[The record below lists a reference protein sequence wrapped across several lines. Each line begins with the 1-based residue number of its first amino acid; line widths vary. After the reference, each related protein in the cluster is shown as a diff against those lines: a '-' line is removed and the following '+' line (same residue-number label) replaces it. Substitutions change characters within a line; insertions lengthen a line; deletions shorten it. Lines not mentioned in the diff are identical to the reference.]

1 MLSWTKI
8 LSGGERP
15 SSFSAAGRGGSAP
28 AVVVWNVTAACNLSC
43 RHCYAAA
50 VSSSSSEELSTQ
62 EAEAAI
68 DDMADFGVRALLF
81 SGGEPLLRG
90 DIFSLA
96 SRAGRRGMRPALSTN
111 ATLLTQ
117 DAAAKIQDAGFVYVG
132 ISLDGA
138 EATHDAFRKQP
149 DAFRQ
154 ALCGLEQCR
163 SRGLQA
169 GIRFTLLRH
178 NQDELPEVLRLAQ
191 EAAAARFCIY
201 HLVPAGRARALAAD
215 DLSHSERRQT
225 LEWIFQKAQEA
236 VRRGSATEILT
247 VDNHADAV
255 WLFLRLRQEDPGLAE
270 KAYQALAAQ
279 GGNASGKALGCIDAA
294 GNIYADQF
302 LRTRALGNVRSRP
315 FSSAW
320 QDESNPLLA
329 GLRNRAQFLKGRCPQ
344 CRFLSLCNG
353 NFRARAEAATGD
365 LWAEDPSCY
374 LTDAEI
380 GLTVTMSQG
389 HHVTR

>member
-1 MLSWTKI
+1 M

-15 SSFSAAGRGGSAP
+15 SSFSAAGRGDSAP

-43 RHCYAAA
+43 AHCYAAA
-50 VSSSSSEELSTQ
+50 ASPSPEELSTE

-68 DDMADFGVRALLF
+68 DDMSDFGVRALLF

-96 SRAGRRGMRPALSTN
+96 GRAVRRGMRVALSTN
-111 ATLLTQ
+111 GTLLTQ

-132 ISLDGA
+132 ISLDGT
-138 EATHDAFRKQP
+138 ESTHDALRKKP
-149 DAFRQ
+149 GAFRDS
-154 ALCGLEQCR
+154 LCGLEQCR
-163 SRGLQA
+163 RRGLEA

-178 NQDELPEVLRLAQ
+178 NRGELSEVLRLAQ
-191 EAAAARFCIY
+191 EAGAARFCIY
-201 HLVPAGRARALAAD
+201 HLVPSGRARALADD
-215 DLSHSERRQT
+215 DLSHAERRQT
-225 LEWIFQKAQEA
+225 LEWIFQKTQEA

-247 VDNHADAV
+247 VDNHADAG
-255 WLFLRLRQEDPGLAE
+255 WIFLRLRQEDSALAE
-270 KAYQALAAQ
+270 KVYQALAVQ
-279 GGNASGKALGCIDAA
+279 GGNASGIALGCMDAA
-294 GNIYADQF
+294 GNVYADQF
-302 LRTRALGNVRSRP
+302 LRTRVLGNIRARP
-315 FSSAW
+315 FSSVW

-329 GLRNRAQFLKGRCPQ
+329 ALRNRAQFLKGRCLR

-374 LTDAEI
+374 LTNQE
-380 GLTVTMSQG
+380 VSS
-389 HHVTR
+389 